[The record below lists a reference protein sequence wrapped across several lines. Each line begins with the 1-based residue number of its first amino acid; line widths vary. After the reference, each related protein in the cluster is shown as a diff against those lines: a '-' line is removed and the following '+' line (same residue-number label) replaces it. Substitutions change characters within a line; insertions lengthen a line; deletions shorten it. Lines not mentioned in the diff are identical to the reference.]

1 MSRRDNSPE
10 ARCRRLKRH
19 IKELYLD
26 VKAIIEEHD
35 RYRLGGDMDRIEQ
48 FFESLPI
55 ETLRESLEREN
66 GKPRTT
72 FSLRDMHH
80 KFGLRRL
87 HDQKQAELERRQ
99 REYNIAR
106 MEVLQNKIQKVEGL
120 LDG

>member
-26 VKAIIEEHD
+26 VNAIIEEHD
-35 RYRLGGDMDRIEQ
+35 RYRLGGDTNRIEE

-55 ETLRESLEREN
+55 ETLHESLERDS

-72 FSLRDMHH
+72 LSLRDMHH

-87 HDQKQAELERRQ
+87 HDQKQDELERRQ
-99 REYNIAR
+99 HEYNVAKI
-106 MEVLQNKIQKVEGL
+106 EVIQNKIARIQ
-120 LDG
+120 DG

>member
-26 VKAIIEEHD
+26 VEGIIKEHD
-35 RYRLGGDMDRIEQ
+35 RYRLGGDQDRIEQ

-55 ETLRESLEREN
+55 ETLRESLAREH

-80 KFGLRRL
+80 KFGLRKL
-87 HDQKQAELERRQ
+87 HDQKQQELECRQ
-99 REYNIAR
+99 HEYNIAQI
-106 MEVLQNKIQKVEGL
+106 EVVQNKIRKVEDM